1 MNRNLQAIIGMC
13 FGLVMSAI
21 PVLGHYSFSAEYDR
35 NKPIK
40 FTGTITKVEWTNP
53 HVYFYVDVKDET
65 GKVINYACEV
75 GAPNSLYRNGWRK
88 DSLKSGDSV
97 SIEGW
102 RARDGSNTVNA
113 GTVLLPG
120 GKKVFSGSA
129 DEGTPGR

>member
-1 MNRNLQAIIGMC
+1 MIETSPSNSPARSRKWNGRIRTSM
-13 FGLVMSAI
+13 
-21 PVLGHYSFSAEYDR
+21 
-35 NKPIK
+35 
-40 FTGTITKVEWTNP
+40 
-53 HVYFYVDVKDET
+53 FYVDVKDET

-120 GKKVFSGSA
+120 GKRVFSGSA
-129 DEGTPGR
+129 DE

>member
-1 MNRNLQAIIGMC
+1 MGVC
-13 FGLVMSAI
+13 FGVALSAI
-21 PVLGHYSFSAEYDR
+21 PVLAHHSFSAEYDR

-40 FTGTITKVEWTNP
+40 FTGTVTKVEWMNP

-88 DSLKSGDSV
+88 DSLKNGDTV
-97 SIEGW
+97 SIDGW
-102 RARDGSNTVNA
+102 KARDGSNTVNA